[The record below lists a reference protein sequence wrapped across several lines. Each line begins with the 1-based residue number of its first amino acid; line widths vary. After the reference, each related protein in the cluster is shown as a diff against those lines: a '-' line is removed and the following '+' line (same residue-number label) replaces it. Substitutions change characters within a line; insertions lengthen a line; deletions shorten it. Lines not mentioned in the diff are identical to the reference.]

1 MSFSFS
7 FYFFML
13 ILRYFLRS
21 ALNESIQVVIS
32 IAIGNNKCRILT
44 LLYDSLKKWT
54 FTDTVIIF
62 ERFVFL
68 VFIHSDT
75 SKIDMSIEN
84 NFCHIN
90 YFSLK
95 SNWFL
100 PFDKNVIHDFH
111 HNWYIQ
117 SMSSHG
123 NFIFFSVNQ
132 NIKRHNDFIF
142 ILHKCL

>member
-75 SKIDMSIEN
+75 SKIDMFIEN

-123 NFIFFSVNQ
+123 NFIFFFLWT
-132 NIKRHNDFIF
+132 KT
-142 ILHKCL
+142 